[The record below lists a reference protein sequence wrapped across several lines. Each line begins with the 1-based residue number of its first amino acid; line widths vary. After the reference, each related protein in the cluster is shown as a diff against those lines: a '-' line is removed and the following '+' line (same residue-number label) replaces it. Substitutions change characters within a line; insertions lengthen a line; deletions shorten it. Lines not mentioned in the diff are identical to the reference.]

1 MIHLLMNNLENRD
14 NIYTFANE
22 MAIVPQNV

>member
-1 MIHLLMNNLENRD
+1 MIRLLGNNLENRD

-22 MAIVPQNV
+22 MVIVPQNI

>member
-1 MIHLLMNNLENRD
+1 MIHLLANNLENRD

-22 MAIVPQNV
+22 MAIVPQNI